1 MAYHPQAQGAEDPH
15 ADLPAVPLAGTEPG
29 REHLAVTAFEP
40 ALQQRLRRLQ
50 RYHRCRVQRL
60 DPADGTAAENHLNRD
75 EKVGTR
81 RSQQITV
88 GISRSR
94 AIILYPVG
102 DPYRLY
108 NSTHSTRPISL

>member
-1 MAYHPQAQGAEDPH
+1 MAHHRQAQGAQEPH
-15 ADLPAVPLAGTEPG
+15 ADLPAVPLAGAEPS
-29 REHLAVTAFEP
+29 REHLAVTAFEL

-50 RYHRCRVQRL
+50 RHHRCRVQRL

-75 EKVGTR
+75 EKVGTH
-81 RSQQITV
+81 RSQQMTL

-108 NSTHSTRPISL
+108 NSTHSARPTSL